1 MEEKSLINSIQ
12 DKFPNE
18 EWIIEIC
25 RIFDNRTLKQFKT
38 NIYPSELNHFL
49 ERHED
54 NDELLF
60 IDLQLDSI
68 EADIEYIEKRDPLVN
83 SDDFQVYCDISDL
96 KEDFVRSL
104 KKIKMFLEYQKQK
117 LEMELKIETTSL
129 ELAPEI
135 KQKTNKSLLFNGKE
149 LNLSER
155 FKIANK
161 VLDIDNKLRTL
172 NIKDL
177 EKYQL
182 LAYILG
188 CDKDNARN
196 LMNGSYK
203 SKDRE
208 LKSYF
213 NYLKL
218 NE

>member
-1 MEEKSLINSIQ
+1 MEAKSLINSIQ

-208 LKSYF
+208 LTSYF
-213 NYLKL
+213 NYLNL